1 MKKLLIL
8 FITLTSCIYV
18 CAQEQQK
25 KQLKLITTDYT
36 VHNEAEIPGA
46 IILTGN
52 VHFEHDGANI
62 FGNKVYFF
70 QKDQYIKVFGDVRL
84 IQGDSVTIVGNY
96 GEYNGKDNLAFIADK
111 VNLRSK
117 ESTLATDTLFYNR
130 NTQQAY
136 YNNNGTINSGQNTL
150 KSKNGTYDV
159 NSKKFIF
166 RTNVDVKS
174 PSATITTNHLDYYE
188 NSGHA
193 YVFGPSWI
201 IQSNGDKLYT
211 ENGFYDTKNDIANIG
226 KNPTIYSQD
235 KTIQAGKIFYDKK
248 TNYVRAENNI
258 KITDTINNM
267 VATGH
272 FAEVFRDKDSMY
284 LTKKALI
291 KTLIEKDTMYLHG
304 KQIVTTGPENN
315 KVARAYNNVRIYKS
329 DLSGKCDSIYSNQKL
344 GITKMINN
352 PVLWSQ
358 GSQITGDVIYLLSD
372 NQTEKMDSIKV
383 LNNAFIIQKDTL
395 GVGYNQMKGI
405 DLFGKFKDNKLNI
418 IDLVRNTE
426 SVYYMYNDDN
436 ELVGIEKAICSK
448 IRLEIE
454 DNEIQNVIRYVN
466 PESEIYPEADLPL
479 NARLL
484 KGFKWRGD
492 EEIKSLDDIFP
503 LDELTEDEI
512 ANKIKIATDLK
523 EQQPMEVL
531 QETLDQNNPE
541 SNSIKDLK
549 NQKGKK

>member
-52 VHFEHDGANI
+52 VQFEHDGANI

-96 GEYNGKDNLAFIADK
+96 GEYNGKDNLAFITDK

-226 KNPTIYSQD
+226 KNPIIYSQD

-454 DNEIQNVIRYVN
+454 DNEIQNVIRYIN
-466 PESEIYPEADLPL
+466 PESEIYPEADLPP

-541 SNSIKDLK
+541 LNSIKDLK

>member
-1 MKKLLIL
+1 
-8 FITLTSCIYV
+8 
-18 CAQEQQK
+18 
-25 KQLKLITTDYT
+25 
-36 VHNEAEIPGA
+36 
-46 IILTGN
+46 
-52 VHFEHDGANI
+52 
-62 FGNKVYFF
+62 
-70 QKDQYIKVFGDVRL
+70 VFGDVRL

-454 DNEIQNVIRYVN
+454 DNEIQNVIRYIN